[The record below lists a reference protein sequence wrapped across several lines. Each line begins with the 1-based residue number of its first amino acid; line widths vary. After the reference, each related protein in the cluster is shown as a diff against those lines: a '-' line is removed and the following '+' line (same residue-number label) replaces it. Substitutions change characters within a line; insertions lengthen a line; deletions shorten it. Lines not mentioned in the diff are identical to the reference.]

1 MYFNALGAL
10 HISTVEN
17 IQNAD
22 HKKLKKK
29 NKSFYAKLYSNPKLG
44 NICRKF
50 RYIT

>member
-22 HKKLKKK
+22 HKKIEEEK
-29 NKSFYAKLYSNPKLG
+29 
-44 NICRKF
+44 
-50 RYIT
+50 